1 MSDLAYHI
9 ATELKLR
16 FHEPSLTTTCSLPT
30 CVMEPRLVY
39 DESSLATV
47 QAHHVAQVTEAAVRE
62 QIGQELHKWGVLSDM
77 HGAWSYAEVWWDAEA
92 IATTTDAAP
101 TPGTRLDRVN
111 KVREEIASEIEQQA
125 HSRDDLMRLVRDGT
139 STDWVAGWD
148 AATLAAAEIARG
160 EA

>member
-1 MSDLAYHI
+1 MSA
-9 ATELKLR
+9 
-16 FHEPSLTTTCSLPT
+16 LTDDISRRHW
-30 CVMEPRLVY
+30 RLGVGHPDIDVCLCGWKQHRDNGQIGY
-39 DESSLATV
+39 NRHLIE
-47 QAHHVAQVTEAAVRE
+47 VTEAAVRE

-111 KVREEIASEIEQQA
+111 KVREEIASKIEQQA

>member
-1 MSDLAYHI
+1 MSA
-9 ATELKLR
+9 
-16 FHEPSLTTTCSLPT
+16 LTDDISSHHW
-30 CVMEPRLVY
+30 RLGFSDTSTDVCMCGWRQGRDNGQIGY
-39 DESSLATV
+39 NRHLIE
-47 QAHHVAQVTEAAVRE
+47 VTEAAVRE

-125 HSRDDLMRLVRDGT
+125 HSRDDLMRLIRDGT

>member
-1 MSDLAYHI
+1 MSA
-9 ATELKLR
+9 
-16 FHEPSLTTTCSLPT
+16 LTDDISRHHW
-30 CVMEPRLVY
+30 RLGVGHPDIDVCLCGWKQQRDNGQIGY
-39 DESSLATV
+39 NRHLIE
-47 QAHHVAQVTEAAVRE
+47 VTEAAVRE

-125 HSRDDLMRLVRDGT
+125 HSRDDLMRLIRDGT